1 MIRVE
6 NRRQECPKMGEDCV
20 KGNHMAGAGSRLNQA
35 DPEKVRTQVRDRTYG
50 GLPSLEGTGKNKA
63 FRYKGTRSGSQA
75 SD

>member
-1 MIRVE
+1 
-6 NRRQECPKMGEDCV
+6 MGEDCV

-63 FRYKGTRSGSQA
+63 FRYTLNLSGEDSNRPREVR
-75 SD
+75 